1 MIRNDHAG
9 VEGLNGDK
17 EAKGTS
23 RGSERVRLTQIYC
36 LDYRSGHGM
45 LFIIED
51 NLDMCSVSFKHHLYT
66 LKTHKCNE

>member
-23 RGSERVRLTQIYC
+23 RGSDRVRLTQIYC
-36 LDYRSGHGM
+36 LDYYRPGHSM
-45 LFIIED
+45 LVFYIVED
-51 NLDMCSVSFKHHLYT
+51 HVC
-66 LKTHKCNE
+66 